1 MLPVLM
7 ESNSSQNVSYKVLKS
22 FASFFSLFSF
32 KNVLR
37 NIEIE
42 FSVLDVKQNTQHEQ
56 ICVVGFFILSMCVF
70 RCTMN
75 GFWIDVVIQT
85 LLKITSF
92 KI

>member
-1 MLPVLM
+1 
-7 ESNSSQNVSYKVLKS
+7 
-22 FASFFSLFSF
+22 
-32 KNVLR
+32 
-37 NIEIE
+37 
-42 FSVLDVKQNTQHEQ
+42 
-56 ICVVGFFILSMCVF
+56 MCVF